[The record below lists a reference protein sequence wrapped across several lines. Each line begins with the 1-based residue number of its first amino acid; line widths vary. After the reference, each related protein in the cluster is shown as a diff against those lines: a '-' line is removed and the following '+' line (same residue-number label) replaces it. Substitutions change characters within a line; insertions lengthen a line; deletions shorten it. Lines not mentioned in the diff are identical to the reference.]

1 VPELP
6 RITPLAPTRLPHAFD
21 HPDWIFEL
29 KHDGWRICTTESPA
43 PAMSKTG
50 LVVVAFSL
58 GLTGIAALTIRR
70 RRVR

>member
-1 VPELP
+1 MTTAQCA
-6 RITPLAPTRLPHAFD
+6 RPLLCV
-21 HPDWIFEL
+21 
-29 KHDGWRICTTESPA
+29 GGICTTESPA